1 MNMFANAAR
10 EDSTHTYTENGAQ
23 ALNTT
28 KDDRLDFFATVG
40 ALRQAN
46 DQRIFRLFENAY
58 QADPLFATKILFYG
72 RDIREG
78 LGERSTFRKILEYA
92 ANRHPEA
99 IRPNI
104 DLIGYYG
111 RWDDLYSLIGTP
123 LEDDMWAAMKRQW
136 DADVHGMKK
145 GLAISLLAKWVKTAD
160 ASTEKTRK
168 LGILTAKKLD
178 LSVYEYKRLYR
189 AMRKHIG
196 VIEQLMSA
204 GKWSEIKYAE
214 VPSRAM
220 MLYRKAF
227 ERHDDERFSEFLSA
241 VERGEE
247 KINAST
253 LYPYDVVKKYLSS
266 MTITMRPTPDPVV
279 EAQWKQM
286 IADFG
291 NIEENVIVIADTS
304 GSMFCCN
311 QMPIASAL
319 ALGTLFATAN
329 KGAFHN
335 LFMEFSDK
343 SRFVQLKGDTLLDQI
358 GNMMKDAEWGFSTNL
373 ESAFKKVLQVAVGNQ
388 IPASEMPKAL
398 LVISDM
404 EINRCVTDHGE
415 WSFHDTMAAE
425 FAAHGYEMPTIVY
438 WNVNSRHDTFHVDA
452 EKQGTVLISGN
463 SASSFKQVM
472 KSISMTPVEAM
483 EQIINSDR
491 YVPITVD

>member
-1 MNMFANAAR
+1 MNMFANVAR
-10 EDSTHTYTENGAQ
+10 EDSTHAYTENGAQ

-28 KDDRLDFFATVG
+28 KDDRLNFFATVG
-40 ALRQAN
+40 ALRQAD

-78 LGERSTFRKILEYA
+78 LGERSTFRKILQYV

-111 RWDDLYSLIGTP
+111 RCDDLYSLIDTP
-123 LEDDMWAAMKRQW
+123 LEGDMWAAMKRQW
-136 DADVHGMKK
+136 DADIQGMKK
-145 GLAISLLAKWVKTAD
+145 GLPISLLAKWVKTAD
-160 ASTEKTRK
+160 ASSEKTRK
-168 LGILTAKKLD
+168 LGILTAKKLG

-204 GKWSEIKYAE
+204 NQWDKIKYAE
-214 VPSRAM
+214 IPSKAM
-220 MLYRKAF
+220 MLYRNAF
-227 ERHDDERFSEFLSA
+227 KKHDNERFSEFLSA

-253 LYPYDVVKKYLSS
+253 LYPYDVVKKYLFGFGIRSE
-266 MTITMRPTPDPVV
+266 IPDPVV
-279 EAQWKQM
+279 EAQWRQ
-286 IADFG
+286 IISDFG
-291 NIEENVIVIADTS
+291 NIEENVVVIADTS
-304 GSMFCCN
+304 GSMFCCD

-319 ALGTLFATAN
+319 ALGTLFATVN

-335 LFMEFSDK
+335 LFMEFSYR
-343 SRFVQLKGDTLLDQI
+343 SIFVPLKGNTLLDQI
-358 GNMMKDAEWGFSTNL
+358 ENMMKDAQWGCSTNL
-373 ESAFKKVLQVAVGNQ
+373 EAAFKKILQIAVGNQ

-398 LVISDM
+398 VVISDM
-404 EINRCVTDHGE
+404 EINECVTDYGK

-452 EKQGTVLISGN
+452 EKQGAVLISGN

-491 YVPITVD
+491 YAPITVD